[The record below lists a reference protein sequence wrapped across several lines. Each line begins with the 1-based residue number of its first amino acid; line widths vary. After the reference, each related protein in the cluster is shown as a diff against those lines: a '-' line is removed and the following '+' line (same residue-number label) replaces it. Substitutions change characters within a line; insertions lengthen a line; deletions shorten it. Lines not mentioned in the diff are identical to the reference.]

1 MLQDQERRA
10 KLAEAERGDSFTT
23 KERIKLSDHFT
34 YGKLFRFTVPSVIMT
49 IFESVY
55 VIVDGFFVS
64 NFAGSTALA
73 AVNLIFPPLMIVS
86 AFGFMLAAGGS
97 ALVGKFLGMQ
107 DHPRAENSFSLL
119 TYTCAV
125 LGIVIA
131 VLMALF
137 MPQVA
142 HALGADG
149 QLLTDSVLYGR
160 ILCVGMMPY
169 MLQYHFQLFFITAEK
184 PKLGLYFTVV
194 AGCTNMVL
202 DFLLVGVCGF
212 GLAGAAWA
220 TVASQCIGGMVPLIY
235 FFRLND
241 SLLRLGRAKMDWY
254 CLRQSSYN
262 GIAEFL
268 ASISASLVNLVF
280 NFELLR
286 LLGEDGVAAYGVI
299 MYFSMIFTSV
309 FFGYCIGIAPVVSF
323 HYGAD
328 NRPELKNLLRKSFV
342 VEMGACILGALCSY
356 LLAIPCSKLFVGYDP
371 DLLALTIHA
380 FRIYSLSYIFMG
392 FGYFSQV
399 FFTALNNGFV
409 AGVIS
414 IIRIFILQVG
424 LTILMAELFG
434 AEALWYSMF
443 AAQIIGF
450 AVAWIFLLKY
460 KDRYGYL

>member
-1 MLQDQERRA
+1 MQQDQERRA
-10 KLAEAERGDSFTT
+10 KLVEAEHGDSLTK
-23 KERIKLSDHFT
+23 KERVKLSDHFT
-34 YGKLFRFTVPSVIMT
+34 YGKLFRFTLPSIFMT
-49 IFESVY
+49 IFESAY
-55 VIVDGFFVS
+55 TIVDGFFVS

-73 AVNLIFPPLMIVS
+73 AVNMIFPPLMIVS
-86 AFGFMLAAGGS
+86 SFGFMLAAGGS
-97 ALVGKFLGMQ
+97 ALVGKLLGMG
-107 DHPRAENSFSLL
+107 DHDRAERSFSLL
-119 TYTCAV
+119 TYACTV
-125 LGIVIA
+125 LGLVIA
-131 VLMALF
+131 VLIALF
-137 MPQVA
+137 MPQIA
-142 HALGADG
+142 HALGAEG

-160 ILCVGMMPY
+160 ILCIGMVPY

-184 PKLGLYFTVV
+184 PKLGLFFTTM
-194 AGCTNMVL
+194 AGCTNIVL
-202 DFLLVGVCGF
+202 DFLLVGVLGF

-220 TVASQCIGGMVPLIY
+220 TVISQCVGGLLPVVY
-235 FFRLND
+235 FLRPND
-241 SLLRLGRAKMDWY
+241 SLLRLGRTKMDWY

-268 ASISASLVNLVF
+268 ANISASLVNLVF
-280 NFELLR
+280 NYELLK

-299 MYFSMIFTSV
+299 MYFSMVFTSI
-309 FFGYCIGIAPVVSF
+309 FFGYCIGVAPVISF
-323 HYGAD
+323 HFGAG
-328 NRPELKNLLRKSFV
+328 NRPELKNMLRKGFV
-342 VEMGACILGALCSY
+342 IEMSACALGALFSF
-356 LLAIPCSKLFVGYDP
+356 LLAGPCSRLFVGYDP
-371 DLLALTIHA
+371 YLLALTIHA

-424 LTILMAELFG
+424 LTVLMAEIFG
-434 AEALWYSMF
+434 AEALWYAMF